1 MPSTPRLI
9 AFAGTDLLAEGSP
22 AEVARAVRQHL
33 DTADQAPICVLD
45 ALTSAPVDLAMGG
58 TADQVATWAEAQ
70 FRARD
75 EAADQKRR
83 GRPRLG
89 VVAREVTLLPRHWDW
104 LAAQPGGASVTL
116 RKLVDAARKHGSASE
131 RIRRTQDVVHRFLYA
146 VAGDVAGFEEVARA
160 LYAWDR
166 QRFDALTDTWPTDVV
181 AHARRLLAQAEA
193 DLPGGPDPE
202 ATEQV
207 RCRTK
212 IK

>member
-1 MPSTPRLI
+1 MPPILI
-9 AFAGTDLLAEGSP
+9 AFAGTDRLAEGSP
-22 AEVARAVRQHL
+22 ADVARAVREHL
-33 DTADQAPICVLD
+33 DTAGHAPVCVLD
-45 ALTSAPVDLAMGG
+45 TVTSAPVDLAMGG
-58 TADQVATWAEAQ
+58 TSDQVATWAEAQ
-70 FRARD
+70 FQARE

-116 RKLVDAARKHGSASE
+116 RKLVDTARKRGGASE

-166 QRFDALTDTWPTDVV
+166 ARFDALTETWPTDVV
-181 AHARRLLAQAEA
+181 DHARRLLAQADA
-193 DLPGGPDPE
+193 DSGRPDGPDPE
-202 ATEQV
+202 ATD
-207 RCRTK
+207 RLCCRAPR
-212 IK
+212 

>member
-1 MPSTPRLI
+1 MPPTPSLI
-9 AFAGTDLLAEGSP
+9 AFAGTDRLAEGSP

-33 DTADQAPICVLD
+33 DTADQAPVCVLD

-70 FRARD
+70 FRARN

-116 RKLVDAARKHGSASE
+116 RKSIGV
-131 RIRRTQDVVHRFLYA
+131 QPC
-146 VAGDVAGFEEVARA
+146 
-160 LYAWDR
+160 
-166 QRFDALTDTWPTDVV
+166 LT
-181 AHARRLLAQAEA
+181 
-193 DLPGGPDPE
+193 
-202 ATEQV
+202 
-207 RCRTK
+207 
-212 IK
+212 